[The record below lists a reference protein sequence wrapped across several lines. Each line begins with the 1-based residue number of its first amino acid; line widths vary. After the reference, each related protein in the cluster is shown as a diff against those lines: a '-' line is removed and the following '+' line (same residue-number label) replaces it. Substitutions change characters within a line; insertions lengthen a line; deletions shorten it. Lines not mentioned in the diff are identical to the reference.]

1 MELNWGNILHFNSEK
16 DYYEVLGFL
25 SKEEEL
31 IRVYTKIMIKQ
42 EHGPGKEE
50 CRYVM

>member
-1 MELNWGNILHFNSEK
+1 MDLEDKGNFMELNWGNILHFNSEK

-31 IRVYTKIMIKQ
+31 IRCNYGTEV
-42 EHGPGKEE
+42 
-50 CRYVM
+50 